1 MRTGQPERGAAAGDR
16 VTGHPIAIR
25 ADPAAVGEIG
35 GRSVVLSYAGVATE
49 YEALHRH
56 AVVFDRSHRGRM
68 RLSGA
73 TAGEMLTGLVT
84 NDVLSLASGQGQYA
98 AALTPK
104 GKIIA
109 DLRIF
114 RDESS
119 LLVDAPPRANESW
132 MSTVRKYVNPR
143 LAAYSDES
151 ATLRDVGVFGV
162 AARLVVGEMTG
173 VSSSALGVLPAYA
186 HVSVEIE
193 GARVMVARVPDLEL
207 EGFELFAPAEIYEV
221 LWERA
226 LAAKA
231 TPGGL
236 DTWEIARVEAGR
248 PEWGVDIDES
258 TLPQEANFEEL
269 HAISYTKG
277 CYTGQETVARVHF
290 RGHVN
295 KHLRG
300 LRAASPEPPA
310 PRAELFDA
318 TGKSVGDVRS
328 TAPSPRLGGIAIGM
342 VRREIEAGASLVARW
357 EGGEARVDV
366 AHLPFPA

>member
-1 MRTGQPERGAAAGDR
+1 
-16 VTGHPIAIR
+16 
-25 ADPAAVGEIG
+25 
-35 GRSVVLSYAGVATE
+35 L
-49 YEALHRH
+49 
-56 AVVFDRSHRGRM
+56 

-73 TAGEMLTGLVT
+73 NAGEMLTGLVT
-84 NDVLSLASGQGQYA
+84 NDVASLTPGQGQYA

-114 RDESS
+114 RDENSF
-119 LLVDAPPRANESW
+119 LVDVPPRAHEGW
-132 MSTVRKYVNPR
+132 LSTVRKYVNPR
-143 LAAYSDES
+143 LAPYSDES
-151 ATLRDVGVFGV
+151 DALRDLGVFGV
-162 AARLVVGEMTG
+162 SARLVVGEMTG
-173 VSSSALGVLPAYA
+173 VSSSALGVLPPYS
-186 HVSVEIE
+186 HVAVVIE
-193 GARVMVARVPDLEL
+193 GARVLVARVPDLEL
-207 EGFELFAPAEIYEV
+207 EGFELFAPAETHSV

-236 DTWEIARVEAGR
+236 QTWEIARVEAGR
-248 PEWGVDIDES
+248 PEWGIDIDES
-258 TLPQEANFEEL
+258 TLPQEANLEEL

-300 LRAASPEPPA
+300 LRAAGPQPPSS
-310 PRAELFDA
+310 RATLFDA
-318 TGKSVGDVRS
+318 AGKDVGDVRS
-328 TAPSPRLGGIAIGM
+328 TAASPRLGGIALGM
-342 VRREIEAGASLVARW
+342 VRREVELGASLMARS
-357 EGGEARVDV
+357 EDGETRVDV